1 MFFRGAMTNILWFR
15 DIKKEDL
22 EYVGG
27 KGLNLGIMYNIPL
40 PIPPGF
46 VVTAQAYKKFLD
58 YTDVKDQIIHILNNA
73 NVDDNEELQSA
84 SKKIKEI
91 ILNAKMPSEIA
102 EDITESYDNLNVNND
117 IIKQLN
123 KDALSMIKAGR
134 DLPYVAVR
142 SSATAED
149 RPEASFAGQMET
161 YLNVKSVDSV
171 ISAVQNCWASLFTA
185 RAIYYRTKN
194 NFPHEKVL
202 IAVIVQ
208 KMVDSTSSG
217 VMFTVNP
224 ATNNTTEIMI
234 EAAFGLGE
242 VVVGGQITPD
252 TYIVDKETLKLKS
265 KKIATQ
271 PYALLRGY
279 KDGNRKEIL
288 PEEKGSQQKI
298 TDGIILQLAEFGKKI
313 EGHYGAPQDIEW
325 ATEKN
330 KVYIVQSRAV
340 TTLLK
345 KREESERI
353 SDHMKPILDGLS
365 ASPGIATGKVKIVN
379 DVSELSKIMP
389 GDILVAIMT
398 SPDYVPAMKRAA
410 AIVCDEGGITAHAS
424 IVSRE
429 LGIPCIVG
437 TEKATKVLKENQ
449 LITVDA
455 TSGKVYDGS
464 VAIKESKE
472 ELNEEE
478 PGKEI
483 KTKTKVYMNLGEPEK
498 ISDYKNLQFDGIGLM
513 RIEFIISSYI
523 GKHPLFLIENHKQ
536 DMYIDKLAEGISRV
550 ASEINPKPVI
560 VRFSDFK
567 SNEYKGLE
575 GGERFEPHE
584 DNPLIG
590 WRGVSRYIS
599 DDFIEAFR
607 LECKAIKKVRS
618 TLKNVH
624 VMLPFVRT
632 TDEVKKCLEIMRTE
646 DLVREE
652 GFKVWLMAEVP
663 SVSIIPEEFA
673 KLDIDG
679 VSIGSNDLT
688 MLVLGIDRDSAK
700 LGRMGYFDER
710 NKAVLKAI
718 ENIIIGFHKFNKTVS
733 ICGQS
738 VSVYPEIL
746 KFVLRHR
753 IDSVSVN
760 PDVVNKIKRQV
771 AEIEEILM
779 PEE

>member
-1 MFFRGAMTNILWFR
+1 
-15 DIKKEDL
+15 
-22 EYVGG
+22 
-27 KGLNLGIMYNIPL
+27 
-40 PIPPGF
+40 
-46 VVTAQAYKKFLD
+46 
-58 YTDVKDQIIHILNNA
+58 
-73 NVDDNEELQSA
+73 
-84 SKKIKEI
+84 
-91 ILNAKMPSEIA
+91 
-102 EDITESYDNLNVNND
+102 
-117 IIKQLN
+117 
-123 KDALSMIKAGR
+123 
-134 DLPYVAVR
+134 
-142 SSATAED
+142 
-149 RPEASFAGQMET
+149 
-161 YLNVKSVDSV
+161 
-171 ISAVQNCWASLFTA
+171 
-185 RAIYYRTKN
+185 
-194 NFPHEKVL
+194 
-202 IAVIVQ
+202 
-208 KMVDSTSSG
+208 
-217 VMFTVNP
+217 
-224 ATNNTTEIMI
+224 
-234 EAAFGLGE
+234 
-242 VVVGGQITPD
+242 
-252 TYIVDKETLKLKS
+252 
-265 KKIATQ
+265 
-271 PYALLRGY
+271 
-279 KDGNRKEIL
+279 
-288 PEEKGSQQKI
+288 
-298 TDGIILQLAEFGKKI
+298 
-313 EGHYGAPQDIEW
+313 
-325 ATEKN
+325 
-330 KVYIVQSRAV
+330 
-340 TTLLK
+340 
-345 KREESERI
+345 
-353 SDHMKPILDGLS
+353 
-365 ASPGIATGKVKIVN
+365 
-379 DVSELSKIMP
+379 
-389 GDILVAIMT
+389 
-398 SPDYVPAMKRAA
+398 
-410 AIVCDEGGITAHAS
+410 
-424 IVSRE
+424 
-429 LGIPCIVG
+429 
-437 TEKATKVLKENQ
+437 
-449 LITVDA
+449 
-455 TSGKVYDGS
+455 
-464 VAIKESKE
+464 
-472 ELNEEE
+472 
-478 PGKEI
+478 
-483 KTKTKVYMNLGEPEK
+483 
-498 ISDYKNLQFDGIGLM
+498 M

-536 DMYIDKLAEGISRV
+536 DMYIDKLAEGISKV

-718 ENIIIGFHKFNKTVS
+718 ENIITGFHKFNKTVS

-746 KFVLRHR
+746 KFVLRHG
-753 IDSVSVN
+753 INSVSVN
-760 PDVVNKIKRQV
+760 PDVVNKVKRQV

>member
-15 DIKKEDL
+15 DIKKEDIA
-22 EYVGG
+22 YVGG
-27 KGLNLGIMYNIPL
+27 KGANLGEMYNIPL

-58 YTDVKDQIIHILNNA
+58 YTGIKEQMMHILDNT
-73 NVDDNEELQSA
+73 NVDDNDELQSA
-84 SKKIKEI
+84 SNKVKEI

-102 EDITESYDNLNVNND
+102 DDIAESYDNLNVNND

-123 KDALSMIKAGR
+123 KDALNMIKAGR

-149 RPEASFAGQMET
+149 LPEASFAGQQET
-161 YLNVKSVDSV
+161 YLNVKGVDRV

-185 RAIYYRTKN
+185 RAIYYRIKN

-217 VMFTVNP
+217 VMFSANP
-224 ATNNTTEIMI
+224 ATNNTSEIMV

-242 VVVGGQITPD
+242 VVVGGQVTPD

-279 KDGNRKEIL
+279 RDGNRKEIL
-288 PEEKGSQQKI
+288 PKDKGSQQKI
-298 TDGIILQLAEFGKKI
+298 TDEIILQLSEYGKKI
-313 EGHYGAPQDIEW
+313 EEHYGRPQDIEW

-330 KVYIVQSRAV
+330 KVYIVQSRAI

-345 KREESERI
+345 KREEAERI
-353 SDHMKPILDGLS
+353 SGHMKPILDGLS

-472 ELNEEE
+472 EVKEEL
-478 PGKEI
+478 GKEI

-536 DMYIDKLAEGISRV
+536 DMYIDKLAEGISKV

-575 GGERFEPHE
+575 GGDRFEPHE

-718 ENIIIGFHKFNKTVS
+718 ENIITGFHKFNKTVS

-746 KFVLRHR
+746 KFVLRHG
-753 IDSVSVN
+753 INSVSVN
-760 PDVVNKIKRQV
+760 PDVVNKVKRQV

-779 PEE
+779 PDE